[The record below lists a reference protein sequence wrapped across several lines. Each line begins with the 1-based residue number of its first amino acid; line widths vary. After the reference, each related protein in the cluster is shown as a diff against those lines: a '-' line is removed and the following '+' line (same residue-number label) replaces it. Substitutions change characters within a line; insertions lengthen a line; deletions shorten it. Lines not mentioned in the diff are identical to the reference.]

1 VGFRLLRINESVKEA
16 LSTIISAEGLKDPRV
31 GFVTLTGVRVSRD
44 LRHAKVYLSV
54 LGTSAE
60 RESTM
65 EALENSRGYLQSR
78 LGQSLHLRRTPQLQF
93 FYDDALDNALHIQ
106 KLLKME
112 EAVLGSV
119 APDIV
124 VDGESEAPER
134 SSAGAGDD
142 SVADGDARD
151 GGKSE
156 S

>member
-1 VGFRLLRINESVKEA
+1 VGFRLLRVNESVKEA

-65 EALENSRGYLQSR
+65 DALENSRGYLQSR

-112 EAVLGSV
+112 ESVLGSV
-119 APDIV
+119 APDII
-124 VDGESEAPER
+124 VDGESEAPDR
-134 SSAGAGDD
+134 SSAAAGDD

-151 GGKSE
+151 GGKGRS
-156 S
+156 